1 MIFKLIRKEMCR
13 LLGYMFV
20 EVLRFSNGNTYL
32 ILNKFWEAM
41 QGYLSSAGK
50 LSAGVRTWQLTKAN
64 MNS

>member
-1 MIFKLIRKEMCR
+1 MIFKLIREEMCR

-41 QGYLSSAGK
+41 QVICQVQES
-50 LSAGVRTWQLTKAN
+50 
-64 MNS
+64 